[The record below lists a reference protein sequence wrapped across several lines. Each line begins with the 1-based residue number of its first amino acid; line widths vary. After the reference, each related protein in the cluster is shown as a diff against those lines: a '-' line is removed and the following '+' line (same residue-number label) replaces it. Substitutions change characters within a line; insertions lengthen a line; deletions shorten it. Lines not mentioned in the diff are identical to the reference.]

1 MKNKTKLPGIF
12 LGIVLVIMYLPILM
26 VVLYSFNAG
35 KLIASW
41 KGFSLDWYV
50 KLFQD
55 EEIWE
60 AVKNSLILGVLSC
73 LTAAVLGTVGAVGM
87 AKIKSRTKGPME
99 YLSTLPI
106 MIPEIILGMVFLT
119 FFHLLNLPNGMVT
132 LVIAHTAFCIPY
144 IYMMV
149 KARLVG
155 LDKALEEA
163 AKDLGATPLRTFF
176 DITLPLMLPA
186 VASGCLLA
194 FAMSWDD
201 VIISI
206 FVTGPKVT
214 TLPIK
219 IYTQMKTGVTPE
231 INALCT
237 VMLGVTVVV
246 LILAGIIRRR
256 FSKKR

>member
-12 LGIVLVIMYLPILM
+12 LGVVLVVMYLPILM
-26 VVLYSFNAG
+26 VVLYSFNEG

-73 LTAAVLGTVGAVGM
+73 FAAAVLGTVGAVGM
-87 AKIKSRTKGPME
+87 AKVKSRTKGPME
-99 YLSTLPI
+99 YISTLPI
-106 MIPEIILGMVFLT
+106 MIPEIILGTVFLT

-155 LDKALEEA
+155 LDKALEA

-176 DITLPLMLPA
+176 DITLPLILPA

-237 VMLGVTVVV
+237 VMLAVTILV
-246 LILAGIIRRR
+246 LALAGLIRKRFAKRR
-256 FSKKR
+256 

>member
-12 LGIVLVIMYLPILM
+12 LGIIIVVMYLPILM
-26 VVLYSFNAG
+26 VVLYSFNEG

-41 KGFSLDWYV
+41 KGFSLDWYI

-60 AVKNSLILGVLSC
+60 AVKNSLVLGILSC
-73 LTAAVLGTVGAVGM
+73 FSAAVLGTVGAVGM
-87 AKIKSRTKGPME
+87 ARIKSKTKGPME

-119 FFHLLNLPNGMVT
+119 FFHLLKLPNGMIT

-163 AKDLGATPLRTFF
+163 AKDLGATPIRTFF
-176 DITLPLMLPA
+176 
-186 VASGCLLA
+186 
-194 FAMSWDD
+194 
-201 VIISI
+201 
-206 FVTGPKVT
+206 
-214 TLPIK
+214 
-219 IYTQMKTGVTPE
+219 
-231 INALCT
+231 
-237 VMLGVTVVV
+237 
-246 LILAGIIRRR
+246 
-256 FSKKR
+256 